1 MYKHFIQKR
10 AYRFRRF
17 CRAKYAAFRSVHL
30 EVCIGHV
37 ASYIAEKQ
45 LVKSKITNTLVCF
58 VALMCSP
65 LALFADDETDGFDIQ
80 NLSEVSVVAVKQ
92 QVAGEALHVVSTIT
106 AQQLQ
111 SFPTTTLNELLDYL
125 PSIDI
130 RTRGA
135 NGAQADISMRGGTFD
150 QVLILLNGVN
160 IIDNQPVL
168 GCTGGAITSDEFVN
182 GPIYL
187 QGDHSD
193 ADFRNMVL
201 TPIVK

>member
-65 LALFADDETDGFDIQ
+65 LALFADDENGEENGVWEAGAGGFD
-80 NLSEVSVVAVKQ
+80 LEVVHDIGLDDAVCI
-92 QVAGEALHVVSTIT
+92 AEAK
-106 AQQLQ
+106 
-111 SFPTTTLNELLDYL
+111 N
-125 PSIDI
+125 
-130 RTRGA
+130 
-135 NGAQADISMRGGTFD
+135 
-150 QVLILLNGVN
+150 
-160 IIDNQPVL
+160 
-168 GCTGGAITSDEFVN
+168 
-182 GPIYL
+182 
-187 QGDHSD
+187 
-193 ADFRNMVL
+193 
-201 TPIVK
+201 

>member
-1 MYKHFIQKR
+1 MFNFLIFIFMYKHFIQKR

-45 LVKSKITNTLVCF
+45 LVKSKITSTLACF
-58 VALMCSP
+58 VALTCAP

-111 SFPTTTLNELLDYL
+111 SFPQPLSTN
-125 PSIDI
+125 S
-130 RTRGA
+130 
-135 NGAQADISMRGGTFD
+135 
-150 QVLILLNGVN
+150 LI
-160 IIDNQPVL
+160 ICP
-168 GCTGGAITSDEFVN
+168 ASTSAHAEPM
-182 GPIYL
+182 GRRPTSRCAAA
-187 QGDHSD
+187 HS
-193 ADFRNMVL
+193 
-201 TPIVK
+201 TKC